1 MWNVTNIM
9 STTMVQVPPKPI
21 KFVVSWHEVGIVLDS
36 TIMRNTLNYLMDW
49 LTYILIDDTWDI
61 AKNIDNAQALVAKFT
76 LTHLD

>member
-1 MWNVTNIM
+1 
-9 STTMVQVPPKPI
+9 
-21 KFVVSWHEVGIVLDS
+21 
-36 TIMRNTLNYLMDW
+36 MRNTLNYLMDW